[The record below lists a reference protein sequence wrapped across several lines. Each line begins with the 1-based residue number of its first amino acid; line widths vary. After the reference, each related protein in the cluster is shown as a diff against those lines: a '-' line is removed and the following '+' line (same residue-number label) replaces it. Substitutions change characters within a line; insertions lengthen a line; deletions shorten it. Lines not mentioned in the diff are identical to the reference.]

1 MNFPDVDF
9 SDVMDYSLGMTSL
22 LSIMVALVCIGCSWW
37 ALQQFRFDLFLKQP
51 KSAPAKMLQ
60 VLLSIALGYE
70 IARFILDYFQWS
82 RLLKGIF

>member
-1 MNFPDVDF
+1 MDV
-9 SDVMDYSLGMTSL
+9 SDVLDYSMGMTSL
-22 LSIMVALVCIGCSWW
+22 LSITVALVCIGLSWW

-70 IARFILDYFQWS
+70 IARFVLDYFNWS
-82 RLLKGIF
+82 RLLTGMF